1 MEKKF
6 PALLATVD
14 SHWPGTGPLRVLFQD
29 EARFGR
35 ISLSGR
41 CWCPRPHRPVCRSTV
56 TQESV
61 YAHATVS
68 VSDGRLDTLIMPHVN
83 RVCMQIFLDEV
94 ASRYPEERLLM
105 ILDGAGWHRESC
117 LNIPANMRLVS
128 LPPYSPEL
136 HPVEHIWDEVRE
148 QYFGNLVFDSL
159 DALEDHLET
168 ALRSMELDQPRV
180 KSIVA
185 WSWIINSLLF

>member
-1 MEKKF
+1 MGQQWSTVYNLLYRHNWRKLAPDKRHVRADAGIQADWKKF

-35 ISLSGR
+35 ISLSRR
-41 CWCPRPHRPVCRSTV
+41 CWCPRPHRPVCRSMA

-61 YAHATVS
+61 YAYATVS

-94 ASRYPEERLLM
+94 ASV
-105 ILDGAGWHRESC
+105 ILKNDCS
-117 LNIPANMRLVS
+117 
-128 LPPYSPEL
+128 
-136 HPVEHIWDEVRE
+136 
-148 QYFGNLVFDSL
+148 
-159 DALEDHLET
+159 
-168 ALRSMELDQPRV
+168 
-180 KSIVA
+180 
-185 WSWIINSLLF
+185 

>member
-1 MEKKF
+1 M
-6 PALLATVD
+6 
-14 SHWPGTGPLRVLFQD
+14 
-29 EARFGR
+29 
-35 ISLSGR
+35 
-41 CWCPRPHRPVCRSTV
+41 V

-61 YAHATVS
+61 YAYATVS

-94 ASRYPEERLLM
+94 ASRYSEERLLM

-117 LNIPANMRLVS
+117 LNIPASMRLVS
-128 LPPYSPEL
+128 LPPYSPGL
-136 HPVEHIWDEVRE
+136 HPVEHIWDEMRE

>member
-1 MEKKF
+1 M
-6 PALLATVD
+6 
-14 SHWPGTGPLRVLFQD
+14 
-29 EARFGR
+29 
-35 ISLSGR
+35 
-41 CWCPRPHRPVCRSTV
+41 V

-61 YAHATVS
+61 YAYATVS

-83 RVCMQIFLDEV
+83 SVCMQIFLDEV

-128 LPPYSPEL
+128 LPPYSPGL
-136 HPVEHIWDEVRE
+136 NPVEHIWDEVRE
-148 QYFGNLVFDSL
+148 QYFGNLVFDSP

>member
-1 MEKKF
+1 M
-6 PALLATVD
+6 
-14 SHWPGTGPLRVLFQD
+14 
-29 EARFGR
+29 
-35 ISLSGR
+35 
-41 CWCPRPHRPVCRSTV
+41 V

-61 YAHATVS
+61 YAYATVS

-136 HPVEHIWDEVRE
+136 NRVEHIWDEVRE
-148 QYFGNLVFDSL
+148 QYFGNLVFDSP

-168 ALRSMELDQPRV
+168 AWRSMELDQPRV

-185 WSWIINSLLF
+185 WS

>member
-1 MEKKF
+1 M
-6 PALLATVD
+6 
-14 SHWPGTGPLRVLFQD
+14 
-29 EARFGR
+29 
-35 ISLSGR
+35 
-41 CWCPRPHRPVCRSTV
+41 V

-61 YAHATVS
+61 YAYATVS

-83 RVCMQIFLDEV
+83 SVCMQIFLDEV
-94 ASRYPEERLLM
+94 ASRYPEERLPM

-117 LNIPANMRLVS
+117 LNIPASMRLVS
-128 LPPYSPEL
+128 LPPYSPGL
-136 HPVEHIWDEVRE
+136 NPVEHIWDEVRE

-168 ALRSMELDQPRV
+168 ALRSMEPDQPRV

>member
-1 MEKKF
+1 
-6 PALLATVD
+6 
-14 SHWPGTGPLRVLFQD
+14 
-29 EARFGR
+29 
-35 ISLSGR
+35 
-41 CWCPRPHRPVCRSTV
+41 
-56 TQESV
+56 
-61 YAHATVS
+61 
-68 VSDGRLDTLIMPHVN
+68 
-83 RVCMQIFLDEV
+83 MQIFLDEV

-148 QYFGNLVFDSL
+148 QYFGNLVFDSP

>member
-1 MEKKF
+1 M
-6 PALLATVD
+6 
-14 SHWPGTGPLRVLFQD
+14 
-29 EARFGR
+29 
-35 ISLSGR
+35 
-41 CWCPRPHRPVCRSTV
+41 V

-61 YAHATVS
+61 YAYATVS

-83 RVCMQIFLDEV
+83 SVCMQIFLDEV

-117 LNIPANMRLVS
+117 LNIPASMRLVS
-128 LPPYSPEL
+128 LPPYSPGL

-168 ALRSMELDQPRV
+168 AWRSMELDQPRV

>member
-1 MEKKF
+1 M
-6 PALLATVD
+6 
-14 SHWPGTGPLRVLFQD
+14 
-29 EARFGR
+29 
-35 ISLSGR
+35 
-41 CWCPRPHRPVCRSTV
+41 V

-61 YAHATVS
+61 YAYATVS

-83 RVCMQIFLDEV
+83 SVCMQIFLDEV
-94 ASRYPEERLLM
+94 ASRYSEERLLM
-105 ILDGAGWHRESC
+105 ILDGDGWHRESC
-117 LNIPANMRLVS
+117 LNIPASMRLVS
-128 LPPYSPEL
+128 LPPYSPGL
-136 HPVEHIWDEVRE
+136 NPVEHIWDEMRE

>member
-1 MEKKF
+1 M
-6 PALLATVD
+6 
-14 SHWPGTGPLRVLFQD
+14 
-29 EARFGR
+29 
-35 ISLSGR
+35 
-41 CWCPRPHRPVCRSTV
+41 V

-61 YAHATVS
+61 YAYATVS

-128 LPPYSPEL
+128 LPPYSPGL

>member
-1 MEKKF
+1 
-6 PALLATVD
+6 
-14 SHWPGTGPLRVLFQD
+14 
-29 EARFGR
+29 
-35 ISLSGR
+35 
-41 CWCPRPHRPVCRSTV
+41 
-56 TQESV
+56 
-61 YAHATVS
+61 
-68 VSDGRLDTLIMPHVN
+68 
-83 RVCMQIFLDEV
+83 MQIFLDEV

-117 LNIPANMRLVS
+117 LNIPASMRLVS
-128 LPPYSPEL
+128 LPPYSPGL
-136 HPVEHIWDEVRE
+136 NPVEHIWDEMRE
-148 QYFGNLVFDSL
+148 KYFGNLVFDSP